1 MVVHGKVKQ
10 NKIKFEPSHVF
21 CRYEYST
28 SSSIQKSSTHGLQ
41 SSNHSLQ
48 SSNHGIHSSSH
59 GLQSSNHAL
68 QSSNYGL
75 QSSTNTQQSI
85 KKNINDL
92 DHLLNNLSSHN
103 SSRDVSVMQFDGL
116 NQGCIL

>member
-1 MVVHGKVKQ
+1 MVVHGKVEQ

-28 SSSIQKSSTHGLQ
+28 S
-41 SSNHSLQ
+41 
-48 SSNHGIHSSSH
+48 
-59 GLQSSNHAL
+59 L